1 MYGIQWIKLDKS
13 IFNNRKIQLILG
25 LREGDTYFRIWIQLL
40 TLGVECGADG
50 RLVIGNKPLSIEQI
64 SKIVGKSLKITA
76 KILDKFIELEMLK
89 VEDDMFIIKNWNK
102 YQSVDKYEEYKE
114 KNRDRQRKYREKLKN
129 ESEINNVTVTSCN
142 VVEEKKEEKIKKEL
156 LKENNIREEE
166 ESGFRE
172 YKF

>member
-1 MYGIQWIKLDKS
+1 MYGIQWIKLEKN

-40 TLGVECGADG
+40 TLGVECGVDG
-50 RLVIGNKPLSIEQI
+50 RLVIGHKPLSIEQI
-64 SKIVGKSLKITA
+64 SKIVGKSLKITT

-89 VEDDMFIIKNWNK
+89 IEDDMFIIKNWNK

-114 KNRDRQRKYREKLKN
+114 KNRNRQRKYREKLKN

-142 VVEEKKEEKIKKEL
+142 VVEEKKEEKIKKEI
-156 LKENNIREEE
+156 LKENNIRKEE

>member
-64 SKIVGKSLKITA
+64 SKIVGKSLKITT

-89 VEDDMFIIKNWNK
+89 VEDDLFIIKNWNK

-142 VVEEKKEEKIKKEL
+142 VVEEKKEEKIKKEI
-156 LKENNIREEE
+156 LKENNTREEE
-166 ESGFRE
+166 KSGFRE
-172 YKF
+172 YKL

>member
-40 TLGVECGADG
+40 TLGVECGADR

-64 SKIVGKSLKITA
+64 SKIMGKSLKITT

-129 ESEINNVTVTSCN
+129 ESEINNVTVTSGN
-142 VVEEKKEEKIKKEL
+142 VVEEKKEENIKKEI

>member
-25 LREGDTYFRIWIQLL
+25 LREGDTFFRIWIQLL

-64 SKIVGKSLKITA
+64 SKIVGKSLKITT

-89 VEDDMFIIKNWNK
+89 IEDDMFIIKNWNK

-114 KNRDRQRKYREKLKN
+114 KNRDRQRKHREKLKN

-142 VVEEKKEEKIKKEL
+142 VVEEKKEEKIKKEI

-166 ESGFRE
+166 EGGFRE